1 MTINVKEKTMVKPAE
16 KSPRQWLWMS
26 ILDMMNNPNHVP
38 LIYFYRS
45 NGASNFFDANV
56 LKQALSKV
64 LVTFYPLAGRFR
76 LDGGG
81 RIEIDCNDEGVLFV
95 TAETSYV
102 IDSVGDFAPTP
113 EIRRLIPTV
122 DYSLGISSYPFLLI
136 QFTTLRAAAAA
147 RVPRRMGRGRKR
159 KRSEEE
165 RLVDFLHVSKAW
177 WVY

>member
-1 MTINVKEKTMVKPAE
+1 MMIKLKETTMVKPAE
-16 KSPRQWLWMS
+16 KSPPRRLWMS

-38 LIYFYRS
+38 LIYLYRS
-45 NGASNFFDANV
+45 SGVSNFFDTNV

-95 TAETSYV
+95 AAETSSV
-102 IDSVGDFAPTP
+102 IDDFGDCAPTP

-136 QFTTLRAAAAA
+136 QQLGFQGEGGEG
-147 RVPRRMGRGRKR
+147 GRGREVKKR
-159 KRSEEE
+159 G
-165 RLVDFLHVSKAW
+165 W
-177 WVY
+177 WIFSICQKPGGCIKLSQPCN